1 MLARSV
7 TDFVERT
14 QDGLPPDLT
23 VTFVTH
29 SPTVAAA
36 LVDHPS
42 VEVYVLGGRLFKHSA
57 VTCGAATT
65 QAAQTVQADVFLLG
79 VTGVHPHAGLT
90 QGSARPLRG

>member
-1 MLARSV
+1 MIARSV
-7 TDFVERT
+7 NDFVERT
-14 QDGLPPDLT
+14 QGGLRPDLT
-23 VTFVTH
+23 ATFVTH
-29 SPTVAAA
+29 SPTA

-42 VEVYVLGGRLFKHSA
+42 VEVYVLGSRLFKHSA
-57 VTCGAATT
+57 VTCEAATT